1 MEIHPGM
8 SSTEKHIESVQNQVH
23 ELIDRYRHQ
32 MGELEAQAED
42 LATAHQALGKQAK
55 ALKEATQAMEN
66 MQLLMAFN
74 GDVTA
79 RQSLNKQLSVWMREI
94 NTCIAKLNA

>member
-1 MEIHPGM
+1 MEIHPDM
-8 SSTEKHIESVQNQVH
+8 SSTEKHIVSVQNQVH

-42 LATAHQALGKQAK
+42 LDNAHQALGKQAE

-74 GDVTA
+74 GDVAA
-79 RQSLNKQLSVWMREI
+79 RQSLNKQLTVWMREI